1 MEQLHHLLASG
12 SKQASTAIPFF
23 LALDH
28 TPNSPPVMPPPAPF
42 ALDDPRPPPKQ
53 SSHGSN
59 GYEAIKAKII
69 LHPLYP
75 SLLRAFV
82 DCRKI
87 GAPLDVAGRLSS
99 ITDELSSDDRPDEG
113 QPADP
118 ELDQFMVVINCRPE
132 TYCYMLARYGQ
143 ELARPIQ
150 EADDFFRS
158 MDAQIDSLSLGTYI
172 YLNNHDIFPV
182 QISRLQQFR
191 VFAVQGRE
199 QGAGAQGTGGQA
211 PAAPAAS
218 GRLRGR
224 RGGGGEA
231 GAAGRWRGG
240 GGGGEV
246 AGRRQGAPAAGSARA
261 VHGEHRR
268 RTEQGGSGKRT
279 EEAGRQAAGRRRRRG
294 APAVGRA
301 GGGERARGVAG
312 SARAGAGT
320 GMEGPAAGRR
330 AGGREASAAGRR
342 RRRGD
347 AGGGDWGGGEE
358 NSPGLGFGR
367 ASNGLWPNSKIP
379 KFLSGSMS

>member
-118 ELDQFMVVINCRPE
+118 ELDQFME

-158 MDAQIDSLSLGTYI
+158 MDAQIDSLSLDDNSCEGG
-172 YLNNHDIFPV
+172 DDSSEDE
-182 QISRLQQFR
+182 QE
-191 VFAVQGRE
+191 AVGM
-199 QGAGAQGTGGQA
+199 
-211 PAAPAAS
+211 AA
-218 GRLRGR
+218 
-224 RGGGGEA
+224 
-231 GAAGRWRGG
+231 
-240 GGGGEV
+240 
-246 AGRRQGAPAAGSARA
+246 AAGSP
-261 VHGEHRR
+261 EN
-268 RTEQGGSGKRT
+268 
-279 EEAGRQAAGRRRRRG
+279 AAGNEDAEQKRHILNKYRG
-294 APAVGRA
+294 YMSSLWRELSKKKKKKGHLPRD
-301 GGGERARGVAG
+301 ARDKLLQWWHLHY
-312 SARAGAGT
+312 R
-320 GMEGPAAGRR
+320 
-330 AGGREASAAGRR
+330 
-342 RRRGD
+342 
-347 AGGGDWGGGEE
+347 
-358 NSPGLGFGR
+358 
-367 ASNGLWPNSKIP
+367 WPYPS
-379 KFLSGSMS
+379 